1 MPNRLPPP
9 CPHQR
14 GAAIITALLVVV
26 LAASIAT
33 YLLAQQ
39 SRALTR
45 TARATERAQVS
56 LYAEPTLD
64 WARAVLFQGR
74 NSTRTGLTDAW
85 AQPIAAQPLFNA
97 DGSSNVFA
105 SGLMHDDTGKF
116 NLNNLVKGDST
127 ASQDDID
134 IFKRLLKNLKLNP
147 DLSDAVVDWLDKDSD
162 SRPNGAEDGYY
173 MNLAAPY
180 RTANQPMVQWQE
192 LARVRGFDAASMRRL
207 APFVTALPMRTKIN
221 VNTAPIEVIAAL
233 SDDISSEDTANL
245 VRLRELPFL
254 SNDDIIN
261 RLPSLKKA
269 WPAVSPFV
277 DVKSNYFS
285 VTIAIT
291 GEAAAAHQTAL
302 LERTQSTTASWPRII
317 WVQAQ

>member
-1 MPNRLPPP
+1 MPNKH
-9 CPHQR
+9 PHQHPRQR
-14 GAAIITALLVVV
+14 GAAIITALLVVM
-26 LAASIAT
+26 LAATIAT

-74 NSTRTGLTDAW
+74 NSTRTALTDTW

-97 DGSSNVFA
+97 DGSSSVFA
-105 SGLMHDDTGKF
+105 SGLMHDETGKF
-116 NLNNLVKGDST
+116 NLNNLVKDDRT

-147 DLSDAVVDWLDKDSD
+147 DLSDAAVDWLDKDSD
-162 SRPNGAEDGYY
+162 TRPNGAEDGYY
-173 MNLAAPY
+173 MNLAVPY
-180 RTANQPMVQWQE
+180 RTANVLMVQWQE
-192 LARVRGFDAASMRRL
+192 LARVRGFDAAVMRRL

-233 SDDISSEDTANL
+233 SNDISGEDTANL

-254 SNDDIIN
+254 SNDDIIK

-302 LERTQSTTASWPRII
+302 LERPQSTPAGWPRII